1 MPLFYQ
7 QDINEQ
13 TRLALWEIKETE
25 DFFLQ
30 RVPLPA
36 AANMH
41 PHKKL
46 QHLAG
51 RYLLPALYPD
61 FPMDAIR
68 IAETRKPYLPD
79 ERYHFSISHAGDM
92 AAAIVS
98 SNRRVGIDVEHYQP
112 RILRIA
118 HKYLHP
124 EERMMVDAIE
134 PLQEKQVPVLVL
146 LWSVKETLY
155 KWLGRG
161 EVDFSEH
168 LRIAPF
174 TPASEGQLQARIVM
188 QDFYQPLIVRYR
200 MLEHFCFSW
209 TME

>member
-1 MPLFYQ
+1 VPLFYQ
-7 QDINEQ
+7 QNINEH
-13 TRLALWEIKETE
+13 TRLALWEIKESA
-25 DFFLQ
+25 DFFLR

-36 AANMH
+36 AASMH

-51 RYLLPALYPD
+51 RFLLTELFPD
-61 FPMDAIR
+61 FPMESIR
-68 IAETRKPYLPD
+68 IADTRKPFLPD

-118 HKYLHP
+118 HKFLHP
-124 EERMMVDAIE
+124 DERAMVDALE
-134 PLQEKQVPVLVL
+134 PVPENQVPVLIL

-161 EVDFSEH
+161 EVDFSDH
-168 LRIAPF
+168 LRVEAF
-174 TPASEGQLQARIVM
+174 TPAAEGQLLTRIVM
-188 QDFYQPLIVRYR
+188 RDVDQPLTVHYR
-200 MLEHFCFSW
+200 MLDHFCFSW